1 MVPYRQYCIWVSI
14 VLILVLFYAV
24 MAIVNMDLN
33 KGQDTILYAKFL
45 TRIEDKV
52 RWLWA
57 SNLLIDIL
65 IIFLLLININR
76 IQSIYWLGRKLPS
89 PIFFNQKKYSMIP
102 LMLNRFMINQIWHNI
117 FKIFRLCLII
127 NFFLFF
133 TSSFF

>member
-52 RWLWA
+52 R
-57 SNLLIDIL
+57 
-65 IIFLLLININR
+65 
-76 IQSIYWLGRKLPS
+76 
-89 PIFFNQKKYSMIP
+89 
-102 LMLNRFMINQIWHNI
+102 
-117 FKIFRLCLII
+117 
-127 NFFLFF
+127 
-133 TSSFF
+133 